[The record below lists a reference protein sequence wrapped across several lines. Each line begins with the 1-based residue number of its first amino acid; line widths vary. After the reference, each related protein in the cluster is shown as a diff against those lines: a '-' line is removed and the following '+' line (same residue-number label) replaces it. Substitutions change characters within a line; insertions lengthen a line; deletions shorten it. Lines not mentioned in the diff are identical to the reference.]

1 MGLDMR
7 EKICSLSLFSFILA
21 IVTAM
26 PADAAV
32 KMKNSNRTN
41 YAGAYNQVAAISQ
54 QQTYNQQQVV
64 TSDNLPVAV
73 DDSNLADAI
82 ANNTSTTTV
91 DDLEKCSM
99 TLIGGNFKWGV
110 PESGRLRNGE
120 PRCLVVV
127 DLREANTQEILA
139 TTTLAVGDTMD
150 CNIDSFSRSGWRTA
164 AFKEQE
170 IELPADNPPTMEDV
184 VAVMNQEQ
192 KQNAGAKIVAGA
204 LIAGVAGNLL
214 GPKAADD
221 KKTLGVGKSRLIS
234 TAVGATAGAGIMAAS
249 TFSGKVAGDTIK
261 STAVNAASGMV
272 VGNMMAGASSGDS
285 VVAITKCSVGE
296 GAAASEHD
304 CVIGNVAER
313 GKPIDGNDND
323 FYIVNQSGTVRHC
336 CKCLSTNSSEK
347 CYPESCQNIT
357 DGSLICKSTP
367 MKLTDISLKQKEGA
381 SGNKTSFK
389 DIFKPKDGNRDDDA
403 IINLEHYI
411 PVKESTHPDAFE
423 LSQDDHIDPSNK
435 FFKITSATEMKNSRY
450 AYAVFTQGVPKKM
463 FGYKNWNELKD
474 AAGANGNSITYYA
487 RNSDGTAGSEFK
499 VDEGN
504 NWADEYEFTP
514 SSRDA
519 DDGELVDLNNQ
530 ARLKATLIG
539 AGAGGALGGLS
550 GYEGAKGEVQERYA
564 EALRDYEDSLSKFM
578 CSSGNKYLSRYN
590 DPVLVQENQTQE

>member
-1 MGLDMR
+1 MGFDMR

-26 PADAAV
+26 PAGAAV

-82 ANNTSTTTV
+82 ANNTSSTTV

-99 TLIGGNFKWGV
+99 TIIGGNFKWGV
-110 PESGRLRNGE
+110 PESGRLRNSE

-127 DLREANTQEILA
+127 DLREADSQEILA

-150 CNIDSFSRSGWRTA
+150 CNIDSFPRSGWRTSV
-164 AFKEQE
+164 FRERE
-170 IELPADNPPTMEDV
+170 IELPADNAPTMEDV
-184 VAVMNQEQ
+184 IAVMNQEQ
-192 KQNAGAKIVAGA
+192 KQNAGVKIAAGA

-296 GAAASEHD
+296 GAAASERD
-304 CVIGNVAER
+304 CVFGKIETIGDDVYKSIQNINE
-313 GKPIDGNDND
+313 NEC
-323 FYIVNQSGTVRHC
+323 FYIINKARSVRQC
-336 CKCLSTNSSEK
+336 SQKCNCDESKTCKNSCGERCEKASE
-347 CYPESCQNIT
+347 T
-357 DGSLICKSTP
+357 LVCKPDS
-367 MKLTDISLKQKEGA
+367 ISLLQIELAGA
-381 SGNKTSFK
+381 SGKSDRSF
-389 DIFKPKDGNRDDDA
+389 DNVFKKDGTVNNSSYEDLARYVPDKDTKDVQNAFKQADYDDTTND
-403 IINLEHYI
+403 
-411 PVKESTHPDAFE
+411 TM
-423 LSQDDHIDPSNK
+423 
-435 FFKITSATEMKNSRY
+435 FFKVKAAKKGTGKKS
-450 AYAVFTQGVPKKM
+450 AYAVFESGTAPKKM
-463 FGYKNWNELKD
+463 FGYKISEWDELAKSGVTYWN
-474 AAGANGNSITYYA
+474 
-487 RNSDGTAGSEFK
+487 RNSDGSVGDKIEFESSK
-499 VDEGN
+499 QV
-504 NWADEYEFTP
+504 FTP
-514 SSRDA
+514 LSRDA

-530 ARLKATLIG
+530 ARLKATLVG
-539 AGAGGALGGLS
+539 AGTGGALGGLS
-550 GYEGAKGEVQERYA
+550 GYEGAKSEVQERYA
-564 EALRDYEDSLSKFM
+564 EELRNYEESLSKFM
-578 CSSGNKYLSRYN
+578 CSTGNKYIVRYN
-590 DPVLVQENQTQE
+590 DPVLIKENPTQE

>member
-1 MGLDMR
+1 MR
-7 EKICSLSLFSFILA
+7 EKICRLSLFSFILA
-21 IVTAM
+21 IVAAM

-32 KMKNSNRTN
+32 KTKNSNRTN

-54 QQTYNQQQVV
+54 QQIYEQQQVV
-64 TSDNLPVAV
+64 TGDNLPVAV

-127 DLREANTQEILA
+127 DLREADSQEILA

-150 CNIDSFSRSGWRTA
+150 CNIDSFPRSGWRTSVSR
-164 AFKEQE
+164 ERE

-184 VAVMNQEQ
+184 IAVMNQEQ
-192 KQNAGAKIVAGA
+192 KQNAGVKIAAGA

-214 GPKAADD
+214 GPKAAND

-249 TFSGKVAGDTIK
+249 TYSGKVAGDTIK

-296 GAAASEHD
+296 GAAATERD
-304 CVIGNVAER
+304 CVIGKVSER
-313 GKPIDGNDND
+313 GDPIKPEDND
-323 FYIVNQSGTVRHC
+323 FYIINQNSTVRHC
-336 CKCLSTNSSEK
+336 CKCPEATSTYCNSS
-347 CYPESCQNIT
+347 CNST
-357 DGSLICKSTP
+357 DDALICKPAS
-367 MKLTDISLKQKEGA
+367 MNLTDISLEQKEKA

-389 DIFKPKDGNRDDDA
+389 DIFKPKNGNRDEDA
-403 IINLEHYI
+403 ILNLKHYI
-411 PVKESTHPDAFE
+411 LDKENTKPDAFKE
-423 LSQDDHIDPSNK
+423 HQDDSIDPSDK
-435 FFKITSATEMKNSRY
+435 FFKITYAIGLKSSRY
-450 AYAVFTQGVPKKM
+450 AYAVFAQGVPKKM

-474 AAGANGNSITYYA
+474 AADASGNSITYYA

-499 VDEGN
+499 VEEDKK
-504 NWADEYEFTP
+504 WAEKYEFTP

-530 ARLKATLIG
+530 ARLKATLVG
-539 AGAGGALGGLS
+539 AGTGGALGGLS
-550 GYEGAKGEVQERYA
+550 GYEGAKSEVQERYA
-564 EALRDYEDSLSKFM
+564 EELRNYEESLSKFM
-578 CSSGNKYLSRYN
+578 CSTGNKYIVRYN
-590 DPVLVQENQTQE
+590 DPVLIKENPTQE

>member
-1 MGLDMR
+1 MR
-7 EKICSLSLFSFILA
+7 EKICRLSLFSFILA
-21 IVTAM
+21 IVAAM

-32 KMKNSNRTN
+32 KTKNSNRTN

-54 QQTYNQQQVV
+54 QQIYDQQQVV
-64 TSDNLPVAV
+64 TGDNLPVVV

-99 TLIGGNFKWGV
+99 TIIGGNFKWGV

-127 DLREANTQEILA
+127 DLREADSQEILA

-150 CNIDSFSRSGWRTA
+150 CNIDSFPRSGWRTSVA
-164 AFKEQE
+164 RERE

-184 VAVMNQEQ
+184 IAVMNQEQ
-192 KQNAGAKIVAGA
+192 KQNAGVKIAAGA

-214 GPKAADD
+214 GPKAAND

-296 GAAASEHD
+296 GAAATERD
-304 CVIGNVAER
+304 CVIGKVSER
-313 GKPIDGNDND
+313 GNKIEVYNDD
-323 FYIVNQSGTVRHC
+323 FYIINQNSTVRHC
-336 CKCLSTNSSEK
+336 CRCSEANSEYCKS
-347 CYPESCQNIT
+347 SCKDT
-357 DGSLICKSTP
+357 SDALICKPAS
-367 MKLTDISLKQKEGA
+367 MNLTDISLEQIENA

-389 DIFKPKDGNRDDDA
+389 DIFKPKNGNLDDDA
-403 IINLEHYI
+403 IRNLKHYI

-423 LSQDDHIDPSNK
+423 QTQDDNIEPSNK

-499 VDEGN
+499 VEEGK
-504 NWADEYEFTP
+504 NWAEKYEFTP

-530 ARLKATLIG
+530 ARLKATLVG
-539 AGAGGALGGLS
+539 AGTGGALGGLS
-550 GYEGAKGEVQERYA
+550 GYEGAKSEVQERYA
-564 EALRDYEDSLSKFM
+564 EELRNYEESLSKFM
-578 CSSGNKYLSRYN
+578 CSTGNKYIVRYN
-590 DPVLVQENQTQE
+590 DPVLIKENPTQE

>member
-1 MGLDMR
+1 MR
-7 EKICSLSLFSFILA
+7 EKICRLSLFSFILA
-21 IVTAM
+21 IVAAM

-32 KMKNSNRTN
+32 KTKNSNRTN

-54 QQTYNQQQVV
+54 QQIYDQQQVV
-64 TSDNLPVAV
+64 TGDNLPVAV

-82 ANNTSTTTV
+82 ANNASTTTV

-127 DLREANTQEILA
+127 DLREADSQEILA

-150 CNIDSFSRSGWRTA
+150 CNIDSFPRSGWRTSVSR
-164 AFKEQE
+164 ERE

-184 VAVMNQEQ
+184 IAVMNQEQ
-192 KQNAGAKIVAGA
+192 KQNAGVKIAAGA

-214 GPKAADD
+214 GPKAAND

-296 GAAASEHD
+296 GAAATERD
-304 CVIGNVAER
+304 CVIGKIESIGDDVYKQINKDECFYIINKARSVRQCSKQCKCGNSTENTCTNSC
-313 GKPIDGNDND
+313 GQECSGDDEPLVCKPVSTSLLQIELAGANNKSDKSFDSIFKKDGTVNNSSYEDLARYVPDKDTNGVQNAFKEAGND
-323 FYIVNQSGTVRHC
+323 T
-336 CKCLSTNSSEK
+336 TNNE
-347 CYPESCQNIT
+347 
-357 DGSLICKSTP
+357 
-367 MKLTDISLKQKEGA
+367 M
-381 SGNKTSFK
+381 
-389 DIFKPKDGNRDDDA
+389 
-403 IINLEHYI
+403 
-411 PVKESTHPDAFE
+411 
-423 LSQDDHIDPSNK
+423 
-435 FFKITSATEMKNSRY
+435 FFKISNAKMGTGKKS
-450 AYAVFTQGVPKKM
+450 AYAVFESGTAPKKM
-463 FGYKNWNELKD
+463 FGYKISEWDELAKSGVTYWN
-474 AAGANGNSITYYA
+474 
-487 RNSDGTAGSEFK
+487 RNSDGSVGDKIEFK
-499 VDEGN
+499 SESQV
-504 NWADEYEFTP
+504 FTP

-530 ARLKATLIG
+530 ARLKATLVG
-539 AGAGGALGGLS
+539 AGTGGALGGLS
-550 GYEGAKGEVQERYA
+550 GYEGAKSEVQERYA
-564 EALRDYEDSLSKFM
+564 EELRNYEESLSKFM
-578 CSSGNKYLSRYN
+578 CSTGNKYIVRYN
-590 DPVLVQENQTQE
+590 DPVLIKENPTQE

>member
-1 MGLDMR
+1 MR
-7 EKICSLSLFSFILA
+7 EKICRLSLFSFILA
-21 IVTAM
+21 IVAAM

-64 TSDNLPVAV
+64 TGDNLPVAV

-127 DLREANTQEILA
+127 DLREADSQEILA

-150 CNIDSFSRSGWRTA
+150 CNIDSFPRSGWRTSVSR
-164 AFKEQE
+164 ERE

-184 VAVMNQEQ
+184 IAVMNQEQ
-192 KQNAGAKIVAGA
+192 KQHAGVKIAAGA

-214 GPKAADD
+214 GPKAAND

-249 TFSGKVAGDTIK
+249 TYSGKVAGDTIK

-296 GAAASEHD
+296 GAAATERD
-304 CVIGNVAER
+304 CVIGKIESIGNSVYGTSQPSSDVCFYIINKARSVRQCSKQYKCKNGTCKNSCEEECSKDDNTLVCKPVSISLLQIELAGANNKSNRSFDNVFKKDGTVNNSSYEDLER
-313 GKPIDGNDND
+313 YVPDKESSDVQNAFKDAGND
-323 FYIVNQSGTVRHC
+323 T
-336 CKCLSTNSSEK
+336 TNNE
-347 CYPESCQNIT
+347 
-357 DGSLICKSTP
+357 
-367 MKLTDISLKQKEGA
+367 M
-381 SGNKTSFK
+381 
-389 DIFKPKDGNRDDDA
+389 
-403 IINLEHYI
+403 
-411 PVKESTHPDAFE
+411 
-423 LSQDDHIDPSNK
+423 
-435 FFKITSATEMKNSRY
+435 FFKIIDAKMGTGKKS
-450 AYAVFTQGVPKKM
+450 AYAVFESGTAPKKM
-463 FGYKNWNELKD
+463 FGYKISEWDELAKSGVTYWN
-474 AAGANGNSITYYA
+474 
-487 RNSDGTAGSEFK
+487 RNSDGSVGDKIEFK
-499 VDEGN
+499 SESQV
-504 NWADEYEFTP
+504 FTP

-530 ARLKATLIG
+530 ARLKATLVG
-539 AGAGGALGGLS
+539 AGTGGALGGLS
-550 GYEGAKGEVQERYA
+550 GYEGAKSEVQERYA
-564 EALRDYEDSLSKFM
+564 EELRNYEESLSKFM

-590 DPVLVQENQTQE
+590 DPVLVEENKTQE

>member
-1 MGLDMR
+1 MR
-7 EKICSLSLFSFILA
+7 EKICRLSLFSFILA
-21 IVTAM
+21 IVAAM

-32 KMKNSNRTN
+32 KTKNSNRTN

-54 QQTYNQQQVV
+54 QQIYDQQQVV
-64 TSDNLPVAV
+64 TGDNLPVAV

-127 DLREANTQEILA
+127 DLREADSQEILA

-150 CNIDSFSRSGWRTA
+150 CNIDSFPRSGWRTSVSR
-164 AFKEQE
+164 ERE

-184 VAVMNQEQ
+184 IAVMNQEQ
-192 KQNAGAKIVAGA
+192 KQNAGVKIAAGA

-214 GPKAADD
+214 GPKAAND

-296 GAAASEHD
+296 GAAATERD
-304 CVIGNVAER
+304 CVIGKIESIGKSVYESGQPNKDKCFYIINKARSVRQCSTECTCDGGTCENSCKEECSGADETLVCKPVSISLLQIELAGAPGKSNRSFDSIFKKDGTVNNSSYEDLARYVPNKDTNNVQNAF
-313 GKPIDGNDND
+313 KDADND
-323 FYIVNQSGTVRHC
+323 T
-336 CKCLSTNSSEK
+336 TNNE
-347 CYPESCQNIT
+347 
-357 DGSLICKSTP
+357 
-367 MKLTDISLKQKEGA
+367 M
-381 SGNKTSFK
+381 
-389 DIFKPKDGNRDDDA
+389 
-403 IINLEHYI
+403 
-411 PVKESTHPDAFE
+411 
-423 LSQDDHIDPSNK
+423 
-435 FFKITSATEMKNSRY
+435 FFKISDAKMGTGKKS
-450 AYAVFTQGVPKKM
+450 AYAVFESGTAPKKM
-463 FGYKNWNELKD
+463 FGYKISEWDELAKSGVTYWN
-474 AAGANGNSITYYA
+474 
-487 RNSDGTAGSEFK
+487 RNSDGSVGDKIEFK
-499 VDEGN
+499 SESQV
-504 NWADEYEFTP
+504 FTP

-530 ARLKATLIG
+530 ARLKATLVG
-539 AGAGGALGGLS
+539 AGTGGALGGLS
-550 GYEGAKGEVQERYA
+550 GYEGAKSEVQERYA
-564 EALRDYEDSLSKFM
+564 EELRNYEESLSKFM
-578 CSSGNKYLSRYN
+578 CSTGNKYIVRYN
-590 DPVLVQENQTQE
+590 DPVLIKENPTQE

>member
-1 MGLDMR
+1 MR
-7 EKICSLSLFSFILA
+7 EKICRLSLFSFILA
-21 IVTAM
+21 IVAAM

-32 KMKNSNRTN
+32 KTKNSNRTN

-54 QQTYNQQQVV
+54 QQIYDQQQVV
-64 TSDNLPVAV
+64 TGDNLPVAV

-127 DLREANTQEILA
+127 DLREADSQEILA

-150 CNIDSFSRSGWRTA
+150 CNIDSFPKSGWRTSVSRDR
-164 AFKEQE
+164 E

-184 VAVMNQEQ
+184 IAVMNQEQ

-214 GPKAADD
+214 GQKAADD

-296 GAAASEHD
+296 GAAASERD
-304 CVIGNVAER
+304 CVFGKIETIGDDVYGTGQLNGDAC
-313 GKPIDGNDND
+313 
-323 FYIVNQSGTVRHC
+323 FYIINKARSVRQCSKQCTCINNSCTNSCGEECSKADETLVCKPVSTSLLQIELAGAPDKSNRSFDSIFKKDGTVNNSGYEDLARYVPD
-336 CKCLSTNSSEK
+336 KDTNDV
-347 CYPESCQNIT
+347 QNAF
-357 DGSLICKSTP
+357 
-367 MKLTDISLKQKEGA
+367 KQA
-381 SGNKTSFK
+381 
-389 DIFKPKDGNRDDDA
+389 DDDTT
-403 IINLEHYI
+403 ND
-411 PVKESTHPDAFE
+411 TM
-423 LSQDDHIDPSNK
+423 
-435 FFKITSATEMKNSRY
+435 FFKVKAAKKGTGKKS
-450 AYAVFTQGVPKKM
+450 AYAVFESGTAPKKM
-463 FGYKNWNELKD
+463 FGYKISEWDELAKSGVTYWN
-474 AAGANGNSITYYA
+474 
-487 RNSDGTAGSEFK
+487 RNSDGSVGDKIEFESDK
-499 VDEGN
+499 QV
-504 NWADEYEFTP
+504 FTP
-514 SSRDA
+514 LSRDA

-530 ARLKATLIG
+530 ARLKATLVG
-539 AGAGGALGGLS
+539 AGTGGALGGLS
-550 GYEGAKGEVQERYA
+550 GYEGAKSEVQERYA
-564 EALRDYEDSLSKFM
+564 EELRNYEESLSKFM
-578 CSSGNKYLSRYN
+578 CSTGNKYIVRYN
-590 DPVLVQENQTQE
+590 DPVLIKENPTQE

>member
-1 MGLDMR
+1 MR
-7 EKICSLSLFSFILA
+7 EKICRLSLFSFILA
-21 IVTAM
+21 IVAAV

-32 KMKNSNRTN
+32 KTKNSNRTN

-54 QQTYNQQQVV
+54 QQIYEQQQVV
-64 TSDNLPVAV
+64 TGDNLPVAV

-127 DLREANTQEILA
+127 DLREADSQEILA

-150 CNIDSFSRSGWRTA
+150 CNIDSFPKSGWRTSVSR
-164 AFKEQE
+164 ERE

-184 VAVMNQEQ
+184 IAVMNQEQ

-214 GPKAADD
+214 GQKAADD

-296 GAAASEHD
+296 GAAATERD
-304 CVIGNVAER
+304 CVFGKIETIGDDVYGTGQLSGDAC
-313 GKPIDGNDND
+313 
-323 FYIVNQSGTVRHC
+323 FYIINKARSVRQCSKQCTCINNSCTNSCGEECSKADETLVCKPVSTSLLQIELAGAPDKSNRSFDSIFKKDGTVN
-336 CKCLSTNSSEK
+336 NSSYEDLARYVPDK
-347 CYPESCQNIT
+347 DTNDVQNAF
-357 DGSLICKSTP
+357 
-367 MKLTDISLKQKEGA
+367 KQA
-381 SGNKTSFK
+381 
-389 DIFKPKDGNRDDDA
+389 DDDTT
-403 IINLEHYI
+403 ND
-411 PVKESTHPDAFE
+411 TM
-423 LSQDDHIDPSNK
+423 
-435 FFKITSATEMKNSRY
+435 FFKVKAAKKGTGKKS
-450 AYAVFTQGVPKKM
+450 AYAVFESGTAPKKM
-463 FGYKNWNELKD
+463 FGYKISEWDELAKSGVTYWN
-474 AAGANGNSITYYA
+474 
-487 RNSDGTAGSEFK
+487 RNSDGSAGDKIEFESSK
-499 VDEGN
+499 QV
-504 NWADEYEFTP
+504 FTP
-514 SSRDA
+514 LSRDA

-530 ARLKATLIG
+530 ARLKATLVG
-539 AGAGGALGGLS
+539 AGTGGALGGLS
-550 GYEGAKGEVQERYA
+550 GYEGAKSEVQERYA
-564 EALRDYEDSLSKFM
+564 EELRNYEESLSKFM
-578 CSSGNKYLSRYN
+578 CSTGNKYIVRYN
-590 DPVLVQENQTQE
+590 DPVLIKENPTQE